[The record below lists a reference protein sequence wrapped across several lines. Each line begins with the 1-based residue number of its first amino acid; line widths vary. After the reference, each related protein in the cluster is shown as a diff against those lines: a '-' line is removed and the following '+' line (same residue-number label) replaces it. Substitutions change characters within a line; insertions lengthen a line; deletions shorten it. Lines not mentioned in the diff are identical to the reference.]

1 MESVLQDGNF
11 TCELLTLSSAQEMRG
26 NSLYGKI
33 NVLHGKGSLLNF
45 SEVNDSTYRVSCS
58 LALQYSS
65 VQSIYVSKDEASR
78 PLLKGIRFV
87 GCHISVVGRQ

>member
-1 MESVLQDGNF
+1 MEGVLQDGNF

-45 SEVNDSTYRVSCS
+45 SEVNDSTYQVSCS

-65 VQSIYVSKDEASR
+65 VHLRAQ
-78 PLLKGIRFV
+78 G
-87 GCHISVVGRQ
+87 